1 MVMIFEIFDSS
12 RNVLDRIGIFPL
24 NFLAF
29 HSYLPNL
36 SLRWSCRN
44 HIGFSKSILIY
55 YLILQL
61 KPYWTMKRLSKQ
73 IQCVISNREFISSES
88 AHSPST
94 ARRYAKGIVLS
105 QQIGFNE
112 GSYASLRDLKNFYRK
127 LNDDKA
133 PSHSLIVRRALDLLS
148 HQVSSYRTHK
158 DINKEKEIFSI
169 LTDLKRK
176 NKGGQNDY
184 R

>member
-1 MVMIFEIFDSS
+1 M
-12 RNVLDRIGIFPL
+12 
-24 NFLAF
+24 
-29 HSYLPNL
+29 
-36 SLRWSCRN
+36 
-44 HIGFSKSILIY
+44 ILIY
-55 YLILQL
+55 IKPLTRILSLNRPQRKYIWFFNISISISYFIL
-61 KPYWTMKRLSKQ
+61 KPKLYCPMNRKLKQ
-73 IQCVISNREFISSES
+73 IKCVISNRELISSES

-148 HQVSSYRTHK
+148 HQVSSYRTYK
-158 DINKEKEIFSI
+158 DIFKEKEIFSI
-169 LTDLKRK
+169 LTNLKRK
-176 NKGGQNDY
+176 NKGGQRDY
-184 R
+184 K

>member
-1 MVMIFEIFDSS
+1 MNSK
-12 RNVLDRIGIFPL
+12 RN
-24 NFLAF
+24 
-29 HSYLPNL
+29 
-36 SLRWSCRN
+36 
-44 HIGFSKSILIY
+44 K
-55 YLILQL
+55 
-61 KPYWTMKRLSKQ
+61 
-73 IQCVISNREFISSES
+73 IQCVISIKDLVSLGS
-88 AHSPST
+88 AHSTSST

-112 GSYASLRDLKNFYRK
+112 GSYASLKDLKNFYRK

-158 DINKEKEIFSI
+158 DIYKEKEIFSI

-176 NKGGQNDY
+176 NKGGQHDY
-184 R
+184 K

>member
-1 MVMIFEIFDSS
+1 MFEIFDTS
-12 RNVLDRIGIFPL
+12 RNLLDRKGIFPL

-36 SLRWSCRN
+36 FLRWSDRN
-44 HIGFSKSILIY
+44 HIGFSQSILIY
-55 YLILQL
+55 YFILQR
-61 KPYWTMKRLSKQ
+61 KPYWTMIRKHKHF
-73 IQCVISNREFISSES
+73 QCVISNREFISSES

-112 GSYASLRDLKNFYRK
+112 GSYASLKDLKNFYRK

-133 PSHSLIVRRALDLLS
+133 PSHSLIVRWALDLLS

-158 DINKEKEIFSI
+158 DIYKEKEIFSI

-176 NKGGQNDY
+176 NKGGTHDY
-184 R
+184 K

>member
-1 MVMIFEIFDSS
+1 MN
-12 RNVLDRIGIFPL
+12 R
-24 NFLAF
+24 
-29 HSYLPNL
+29 
-36 SLRWSCRN
+36 
-44 HIGFSKSILIY
+44 
-55 YLILQL
+55 
-61 KPYWTMKRLSKQ
+61 KRKQ
-73 IQCVISNREFISSES
+73 IQCVISNRDLISSES

-112 GSYASLRDLKNFYRK
+112 GSYASLGDLKNFYRK

-158 DINKEKEIFSI
+158 DIYKEKEIRTSKGKIKEVCMTINNLQPALELWDNGFNIIRINSSI
-169 LTDLKRK
+169 IPPTPENPAKDFRNFKTPLGKW
-176 NKGGQNDY
+176 QQY
-184 R
+184 

>member
-1 MVMIFEIFDSS
+1 MN
-12 RNVLDRIGIFPL
+12 R
-24 NFLAF
+24 
-29 HSYLPNL
+29 
-36 SLRWSCRN
+36 
-44 HIGFSKSILIY
+44 
-55 YLILQL
+55 
-61 KPYWTMKRLSKQ
+61 KRKQ
-73 IQCVISNREFISSES
+73 IQCVISNRELISSES

-158 DINKEKEIFSI
+158 GKYEEKEIVS
-169 LTDLKRK
+169 LLRK
-176 NKGGQNDY
+176 SKMVRSY
-184 R
+184 PET

>member
-1 MVMIFEIFDSS
+1 MVIIYEILPLLGTF
-12 RNVLDRIGIFPL
+12 LDCLGIFPL

-29 HSYLPNL
+29 HSYLPDL
-36 SLRWSCRN
+36 SLKWPHRKYIYFCN
-44 HIGFSKSILIY
+44 SISIIY
-55 YLILQL
+55 FIL
-61 KPYWTMKRLSKQ
+61 KPKPYCPMKRKRKQ
-73 IQCVISNREFISSES
+73 IQCVISNRELISSES

-112 GSYASLRDLKNFYRK
+112 GSYASLKDLKNFYRK

-158 DINKEKEIFSI
+158 DIYK
-169 LTDLKRK
+169 
-176 NKGGQNDY
+176 
-184 R
+184 

>member
-1 MVMIFEIFDSS
+1 
-12 RNVLDRIGIFPL
+12 
-24 NFLAF
+24 
-29 HSYLPNL
+29 
-36 SLRWSCRN
+36 
-44 HIGFSKSILIY
+44 
-55 YLILQL
+55 
-61 KPYWTMKRLSKQ
+61 MKRKRKQ
-73 IQCVISNREFISSES
+73 IQCFISNRELISSES
-88 AHSPST
+88 AHSPSI

-133 PSHSLIVRRALDLLS
+133 PSHSLIVRRALDLQNQ
-148 HQVSSYRTHK
+148 QVSSYRTHK
-158 DINKEKEIFSI
+158 DIFKEKEIFSI

>member
-1 MVMIFEIFDSS
+1 MTEIFDTS
-12 RNVLDRIGIFPL
+12 RNLLDRIGIFPH

-29 HSYLPNL
+29 HSYLLYL
-36 SLRWSCRN
+36 SLKWPHRN
-44 HIGFSKSILIY
+44 HIGFSKSILISY
-55 YLILQL
+55 FIL
-61 KPYWTMKRLSKQ
+61 KPKPYCPMKRKRKQ
-73 IQCVISNREFISSES
+73 IQCVISNRELISSES

-112 GSYASLRDLKNFYRK
+112 GSYASLKDLKNFYRK

-158 DINKEKEIFSI
+158 DIFKEKEIFSI
-169 LTDLKRK
+169 LTNLKRK
-176 NKGGQNDY
+176 IKGGMHDY
-184 R
+184 H

>member
-1 MVMIFEIFDSS
+1 
-12 RNVLDRIGIFPL
+12 
-24 NFLAF
+24 
-29 HSYLPNL
+29 
-36 SLRWSCRN
+36 
-44 HIGFSKSILIY
+44 
-55 YLILQL
+55 
-61 KPYWTMKRLSKQ
+61 MKRKRKQ
-73 IQCVISNREFISSES
+73 IQCVISNRELISSES

-158 DINKEKEIFSI
+158 DIYKEKEIFSI

-176 NKGGQNDY
+176 NKGDMHDY
-184 R
+184 Q